1 LNSGEPATD
10 AEATKHIPEGPFWDV
25 NQFWDARTLPLSA
38 PVSREIHNTQGEQPM
53 AQSVD
58 EAFPHLK
65 EWVTTYGWIEIGYDD
80 YNRSFIR
87 ALDGGGMVWEGRMV
101 YATLDNALQELDDAL
116 AAWMKDEPPLM
127 K

>member
-1 LNSGEPATD
+1 
-10 AEATKHIPEGPFWDV
+10 
-25 NQFWDARTLPLSA
+25 
-38 PVSREIHNTQGEQPM
+38 M